1 MSFPRPTLSALRE
14 LARSEIAARLPG
26 ADPALRR
33 SGVMALADA
42 FAGLVHHQYGYLDR
56 IARQVIPDTAE
67 GEYLDRWCRMYGL
80 QRKPATA
87 AAGLVT
93 FTGTDGAAIALG
105 TRLTRG
111 DGVTYA
117 TTQAGA
123 IAGGSA
129 SLPVEAEAAGEG
141 GNLAAGA
148 SLTLMTAVPGL
159 LGTVTVA
166 AGGLSGGGP
175 EEADEPLRERLRART
190 ANPPAGG
197 AAHDYVAWALAVPGV
212 TRAWVFPLARG
223 AGTVNVSFVMDGRVN
238 IIPTAGDVAE
248 VQAAIE
254 AYRPVTA
261 DVLVYAP
268 VAVPLNVTI
277 TGLSPDTVAVRQAV
291 QAEIVALIRRDGAPG
306 GTIRRSRLIEAISR
320 AAGESWHT
328 LTDPAA
334 DVAYAAGQIPVPGTV
349 AFA

>member
-14 LARSEIAARLPG
+14 LARNEVAARLPG

-33 SGVMALADA
+33 SAIMVLAETL
-42 FAGLVHHQYGYLDR
+42 AGLAHHQYGYLDF

-67 GEYLDRWCRMYGL
+67 GEYLDRWCRMVGL

-87 AAGLVT
+87 AAGSVT
-93 FTGTDGAAIALG
+93 FTGTDGTAIALG

-117 TTQAGA
+117 TTQAGT

-129 SLPVEAEAAGEG
+129 TLPVEAEAAGEG
-141 GNLAAGA
+141 GNVAAGA
-148 SLTLMTAVPGL
+148 ALTLMTAVPGL

-166 AGGLSGGGP
+166 TGGLSGGGP
-175 EEADEPLRERLRART
+175 EEDDAPLRERLRARLAT
-190 ANPPAGG
+190 PPAGG
-197 AAHDYVAWALAVPGV
+197 AAHDYIAWALAVPGV
-212 TRAWVFPLARG
+212 TRAWVFPFARG

-248 VQAAIE
+248 VQAAIDE
-254 AYRPVTA
+254 QRPVTA

-268 VAVPLNVTI
+268 TPVALDITI
-277 TGLSPDTVAVRQAV
+277 TGLNPDTLAVRQAIE
-291 QAEIVALIRRDGAPG
+291 AELLAFLRRDAAPG

-328 LTDPAA
+328 LTVPAA
-334 DVAYAAGQIPVPGTV
+334 DVAHAAGEMPVLGTV
-349 AFA
+349 TYA